1 MNQNI
6 LTTLFVRID
15 VDNQFNVVN
24 MMNFSQTKLDSL
36 KAKNDAI
43 DSYYQIWQELVD
55 VIKWAHDVVHN
66 L

>member
-43 DSYYQIWQELVD
+43 DSY
-55 VIKWAHDVVHN
+55 IKLGKSWWM
-66 L
+66 

>member
-55 VIKWAHDVVHN
+55 VIK
-66 L
+66 